1 MSRFFFLAKRFVAGE
16 SLVAALNVVR
26 ELNARGLDVTL
37 NLLGER
43 GKDRIRVEEAVQQ
56 YLILLDRICEG
67 NLRAN
72 ISIKLSHLGQEI
84 DDVFCLENLHQI
96 LEHAEQ
102 YHNFVRFD
110 MEGSDYLQRTLDMFY
125 SLYERYQNVG
135 VVIQA
140 MLHRSPHDIFVLN
153 ENQIR
158 VRLCKGSYKE
168 SEELSLHEMP
178 NIRQAFLAMA
188 ETLLTNGH
196 YPAFATHDDFLVE
209 TIKEYAET
217 NGISKDQ
224 FEFQMLFGLRPLRQ
238 QELSKQGY
246 RVRVYVPFGAEWMP
260 YFYRRLRERKE
271 NVWFVLNNIFR
282 R

>member
-16 SLVAALNVVR
+16 TLDAAVEVVR
-26 ELNARGLDVTL
+26 ELNARDLDVTL

-43 GKDRIRVEEAVQQ
+43 DRDRAKAEAALQQ
-56 YLILLDRICEG
+56 YMILLDRIHEAE
-67 NLRAN
+67 LRAN

-84 DDVFCLENLHQI
+84 DDVFCLENLHRL

-102 YHNFVRFD
+102 YHNFIRFD
-110 MEGSDYLQRTLDMFY
+110 MEGSDYTQRTLDMFY
-125 SLYERYQNVG
+125 TVHERYQNVG

-153 ENQIR
+153 ENEVR

-168 SEELSLHEMP
+168 SADIALQEMP
-178 NIRQAFLAMA
+178 NIRQAFLSMA
-188 ETLLTNGH
+188 ETLLTGGN

-217 NGISKDQ
+217 NGISKDR
-224 FEFQMLFGLRPLRQ
+224 FEFQMLFGLRPGRQ
-238 QELSKQGY
+238 QELRKQGY
-246 RVRVYVPFGAEWMP
+246 RVRIYVPFGTEWMP

-271 NVWFVLNNIFR
+271 NIWFVLHNLFR